1 MGNIQIN
8 LLFLGGATAEPAS
21 SPAAAATP
29 TSSAQR
35 GARALDLLGL
45 APAEL
50 ARLGEEDSAEA
61 EAEHELQL
69 WGDEA
74 GDE

>member
-1 MGNIQIN
+1 MRRGLAALPALADVQR
-8 LLFLGGATAEPAS
+8 LCAECGLGCD
-21 SPAAAATP
+21 
-29 TSSAQR
+29 
-35 GARALDLLGL
+35 GARAALHAHVLGL